1 MILFYCLLMA
11 LAVCYWATIYD
22 VRHRRLHT
30 YAFIVL
36 LVATGWER
44 WQSEHDAAKQIMI
57 ADVPQTDLEIIQ
69 ANYTT
74 LFERGKEQWLAKQKQ
89 QHETQLSMLSMTK

>member
-44 WQSEHDAAKQIMI
+44 WQAEHDDEKQIMI
-57 ADVPQTDLEIIQ
+57 AEAPPSEDVFAHLTT
-69 ANYTT
+69 AYT
-74 LFERGKEQWLAKQKQ
+74 RGKEQWFVRQNLPP
-89 QHETQLSMLSMTK
+89 ETRLTLR